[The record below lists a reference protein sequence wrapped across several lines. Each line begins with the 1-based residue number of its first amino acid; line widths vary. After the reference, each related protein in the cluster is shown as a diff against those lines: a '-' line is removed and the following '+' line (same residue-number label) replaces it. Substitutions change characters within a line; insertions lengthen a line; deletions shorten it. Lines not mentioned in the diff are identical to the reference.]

1 MCLTKYAGMI
11 FPGRDS
17 LINKI
22 NISITN
28 RILSKNKFVKF
39 KSRQINQNFPII
51 ENQQIFKNYNI
62 FFETIKRPRLK
73 IKFDK
78 INQKLLRRIKNIKKN
93 LIILGASSGIG
104 NDCLNLFKFNKKIKI
119 FASYNKNKI
128 NSKNKNIKIIKFD
141 INKDLKK
148 IIRLIKL
155 NSPISIYYFV
165 TNKINNK
172 NDLFTKKKYKEFY
185 IDFPLRILRELR
197 NFDIN
202 FLYPST
208 SFISEKPNLLYS
220 KIKLEAEKK
229 LRKYKN
235 VSIIR
240 FPEINTKQ
248 NLGIMERNLKN
259 LRFYLNN
266 NQILRNKFF
275 FNN

>member
-1 MCLTKYAGMI
+1 NPTYYDEKIFIKKKTNNFYILMQNNIKIIEIYINSNAFSFNLNNKYKIKNISLPKKNYLIKPSSNFNTIELLFMCLTKYAGMI

-185 IDFPLRILRELR
+185 I
-197 NFDIN
+197 
-202 FLYPST
+202 
-208 SFISEKPNLLYS
+208 
-220 KIKLEAEKK
+220 
-229 LRKYKN
+229 
-235 VSIIR
+235 
-240 FPEINTKQ
+240 
-248 NLGIMERNLKN
+248 
-259 LRFYLNN
+259 
-266 NQILRNKFF
+266 
-275 FNN
+275 